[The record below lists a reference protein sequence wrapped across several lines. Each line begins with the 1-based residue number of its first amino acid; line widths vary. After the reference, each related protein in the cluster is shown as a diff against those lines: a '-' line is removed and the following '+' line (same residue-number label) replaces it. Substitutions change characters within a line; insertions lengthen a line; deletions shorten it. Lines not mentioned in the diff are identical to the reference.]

1 MKNSRIR
8 EKESEMSQNQ
18 IQQNGPENE
27 QNRDTNEGRR
37 QPELWSPIRIIL
49 TDLLALVLCLL
60 TFAVYYF
67 TPQTYAGTETASGNA
82 QTGVVAV
89 SAPEMAEEP
98 SKVEIGDFSMTF
110 EGKFTDGEVIVTEDS
125 YRSADINVTLTKVEE
140 DGVTYYLQDIY
151 VRNIRN
157 IQSAFANDTYGKAV
171 TAPVLDMAISNQ
183 AVGAINGDY
192 YGVENSGVV
201 IRNGILYR
209 GEADS
214 DVLVLYL
221 DGTMKVIDE
230 KEFQADTAMAEG
242 AYQAWCFGPSLMQDG
257 EAIESFR
264 SSISGV
270 NPRTMIGYFEPGH
283 YGFVTVD
290 GRQKGYSVGMT
301 LVQLAELG
309 EYLGFVEAYNLDGGK
324 TSTMTFGDHIAN
336 QPVSGGRKT
345 SDIIFI
351 TELEETP

>member
-1 MKNSRIR
+1 
-8 EKESEMSQNQ
+8 MSQNQ
-18 IQQNGPENE
+18 IQQNVPENE
-27 QNRDTNEGRR
+27 QYRYPHEVRR
-37 QPELWSPIRIIL
+37 QPELWSPVRLIL
-49 TDLLALVLCLL
+49 TDLLALILCLL
-60 TFAVYYF
+60 AFAAYYF
-67 TPQTYAGTETASGNA
+67 TPQTYAGADTALESTQSGMVAATET
-82 QTGVVAV
+82 
-89 SAPEMAEEP
+89 EHR
-98 SKVEIGDFSMTF
+98 VETSELETGDFSMKF
-110 EGKFTDGEVIVTEDS
+110 EGKFTDGEVMVTEDS
-125 YRSADINVTLTKVEE
+125 YRSADINVTLTKVQEN
-140 DGVTYYLQDIY
+140 GVTYYLQDIY

-171 TAPVLDMAISNQ
+171 TSSVLDMALSNQ
-183 AVGAINGDY
+183 AIGAINGDY

-209 GEADS
+209 AEADS

-221 DGTMKVIDE
+221 DGSMEVIGE
-230 KEFQADTAMAEG
+230 EEFQADTVMAEG
-242 AYQAWCFGPSLMQDG
+242 AYQAWCFGPSLMKDG

-270 NPRTMIGYFEPGH
+270 NPRTMIGYYEPGH

-301 LVQLAELG
+301 LSQLAELG
-309 EYLGFVEAYNLDGGK
+309 ETLGFVEAYNLDGGK
-324 TSTMTFGDHIAN
+324 TSTMTFGDRIAN

-351 TELEETP
+351 TELEGTP